1 MEKLQRI
8 ALGAALTATA
18 AGLGVAGA
26 AANAATAAPGHSTQ
40 EAASRD
46 GGASVK
52 ANERV
57 VEAFLQ
63 DVINE
68 HNGDHAANYLN
79 PDMQWSGGTVGTVT
93 GRANVAGLS
102 PAWSPHSPTRTS
114 PSMTSSVRATRSWCA
129 WS

>member
-1 MEKLQRI
+1 MRKLQRI
-8 ALGAALTATA
+8 AVAVALAA

-26 AANAATAAPGHSTQ
+26 AANATTAAPGHSTQ
-40 EAASRD
+40 EAAASWD
-46 GGASVK
+46 GGASVR

-63 DVINE
+63 DVVNE

-79 PDMQWSGGTVGTVT
+79 PD
-93 GRANVAGLS
+93 
-102 PAWSPHSPTRTS
+102 SPTRTS
-114 PSMTSSVRATRSWCA
+114 PSMTSSVSMTRSWCA